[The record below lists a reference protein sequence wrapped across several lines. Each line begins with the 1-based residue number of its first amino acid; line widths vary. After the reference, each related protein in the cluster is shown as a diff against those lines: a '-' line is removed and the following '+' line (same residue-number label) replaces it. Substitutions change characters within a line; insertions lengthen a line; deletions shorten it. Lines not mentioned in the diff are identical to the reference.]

1 MIENSKIYGFLS
13 KIGRFLLKIIDG
25 SLLAGIFL
33 SPNEN
38 VAETRGSIFFKIY
51 RLLRGIGW
59 KIFRAL
65 RLNKLLE
72 GSIFKMVFLWA
83 SLTVILAPIAPTMI
97 IILLSLAGFG
107 SLVLY
112 LLCTPRAEL
121 KYYPLNKYVYVFAAV
136 YFISIFTSV
145 DVKGSLYGGCLTVL
159 FIMFYMVM
167 TNCIKKKIQFKAL
180 VFVISAVGILV
191 SLYGF
196 YQYMNQSKFGGVWVD
211 TDMFQSISFR
221 VYSTLGNPNVLGEYF
236 LLVIPTAVAGFF
248 VSRNNISRLFYVAA
262 VGAMMI
268 CLVITYSRGCY
279 IGIMVAAAV
288 FLVLLDRRFILLG
301 IVGLLIMPFVLPET
315 IINRFMS
322 IGNMN
327 DSSTSYRFYI
337 YMGTINMLKDYWLCG
352 IGPGQSAYNKVYPYY
367 GYNGISAPH
376 SHNTFLQVMCDTGIA
391 GIIVFIAVIYQ
402 FFKLLFRAYIDTDDK
417 ETKIYT
423 IAFMA
428 SISGFLVQSLFDYTF
443 YNYRVMIFFWIYIA
457 LGAVATKYA
466 SLKGE

>member
-1 MIENSKIYGFLS
+1 M
-13 KIGRFLLKIIDG
+13 
-25 SLLAGIFL
+25 
-33 SPNEN
+33 
-38 VAETRGSIFFKIY
+38 
-51 RLLRGIGW
+51 
-59 KIFRAL
+59 
-65 RLNKLLE
+65 
-72 GSIFKMVFLWA
+72 
-83 SLTVILAPIAPTMI
+83 
-97 IILLSLAGFG
+97 
-107 SLVLY
+107 Y

-248 VSRNNISRLFYVAA
+248 VSRNNISRLFYAAA

>member
-13 KIGRFLLKIIDG
+13 KIGQFLLKIIDG

-38 VAETRGSIFFKIY
+38 VAETRGRIFFKIY

-262 VGAMMI
+262 VVAMMI